1 MYHYSLP
8 NIFLYI
14 LGVNQREGVAIQPVW
29 VKRLGRK
36 RLEAKKLGKGMVLLQ
51 SVLDSGRSAK
61 SICLVACLF
70 VCLSQTYVALVKCIT
85 CSEYQFYKSLLLL

>member
-14 LGVNQREGVAIQPVW
+14 LGANQREGMAIQLVW
-29 VKRLGRK
+29 VKRLGGK
-36 RLEAKKLGKGMVLLQ
+36 RLEAKKTREGNGFTAKCPGFR
-51 SVLDSGRSAK
+51 SISEIYPSG
-61 SICLVACLF
+61 CLP
-70 VCLSQTYVALVKCIT
+70 VCLSQTYVALVKSIT